1 MFRFSI
7 HKKIKILIIFFFLTF
22 FNNSY
27 AETVST
33 DVGTLTT
40 KKTMNEDLTVTSSGY
55 ITCDTDGCVT
65 LNQAGLTVHNSGT
78 IKTIGTNQNNTI
90 VSSKDDSNVFNYG
103 TISNTSSNTAIR
115 WQGLSDSDGD
125 GLSGYIYNSGT
136 IETTNAAYTIRIL
149 TSGSAYKIDN
159 YGLITNTH
167 SNGQTIYLTDT
178 TGVTIN
184 NYSGGIISATAN
196 TDSGEKGAITA
207 HLTNTSSNTTINNW
221 GTVTAAHDTIVLGD
235 TSTINNYGKIES
247 VNFSD
252 SPAIIM
258 KGDNSTVNL
267 YDGTLLLGWIDDG
280 TDVSASDAKSGS
292 TLNIDLCSSYYF
304 KVVGTWTV
312 NDNSECGNLVYSGG
326 FAQSVSPLFQS
337 VADEIG
343 VLRTDLINDVYDF
356 AKDKMENDESFG
368 LPLKSYTKRERG
380 KSINKFASNANGFA
394 FGFPS
399 ENDKI
404 KGHLVFNFLKNNID
418 LLNQNIK
425 DETYQVGFFLENLNA
440 KVVFG
445 YHDYNGDR
453 TRLNNTVSGGKETI
467 KQDHKSFSSIIG
479 TQFSKKL
486 NNNSYIKYKLDSNI
500 EGFFN
505 HEESDHVKWQSRIL
519 GQVMGDVTYGWSTL
533 PKNKFKFNPELT
545 LGYRTIIDGKNQKY
559 TFNGNK
565 KNFDGGV
572 KEDFNA
578 KLALQT
584 NYSFN
589 ENTNLFFNTSA
600 KKTNSK
606 QETYSLNIGFKS
618 IF

>member
-1 MFRFSI
+1 MLRFSKYTI
-7 HKKIKILIIFFFLTF
+7 RKVLIILFFFIF
-22 FNNSY
+22 FTNSY

-33 DVGTLTT
+33 DEVLVSEEDSR
-40 KKTMNEDLTVTSSGY
+40 KTITEDLTITSTGR
-55 ITCDTDGCVT
+55 IHCEDIAICIVGDGD
-65 LNQAGLTVHNSGT
+65 NLTIINH
-78 IKTIGTNQNNTI
+78 
-90 VSSKDDSNVFNYG
+90 G
-103 TISNTSSNTAIR
+103 TISNDDTDGDDLDILIKGNNDAFDMKIYNYGMISVDGNSAIFVPNN
-115 WQGLSDSDGD
+115 DDNDGD
-125 GLSGYIYNSGT
+125 GVGAYIYNEGT
-136 IETTNAAYTIRIL
+136 IESGRKLTIRYHSSDY
-149 TSGSAYKIDN
+149 TKIDN
-159 YGLITNTH
+159 YGTITTDNTA
-167 SNGQTIYLTDT
+167 GQALHGYDDT
-178 TGVTIN
+178 FTTIN
-184 NYSGGIISATAN
+184 NYSGATISAPNGT
-196 TDSGEKGAITA
+196 GAIQTKINSSTA
-207 HLTNTSSNTTINNW
+207 STSLTINNW
-221 GTVTAAHDTIVLGD
+221 GTITSKNDTIQLGIS
-235 TSTINNYGKIES
+235 STLNNYGSLINTTLNDAAVK
-247 VNFSD
+247 
-252 SPAIIM
+252 M
-258 KGDNSTVNL
+258 QGDNNTINL
-267 YDGTLLLGWIDDG
+267 YDGTILEGYLE
-280 TDVSASDAKSGS
+280 ASTFSGS
-292 TLNIDLCSSYYF
+292 TLNLHLCSSYYF
-304 KVVGTWTV
+304 KTTETWTV
-312 NDNSECGNLVYSGG
+312 NDKSGCGELVYSGG
-326 FAQSVSPLFQS
+326 YAQAASPLFQS

-343 VLRTDLINDVYDF
+343 VLRTDLINDIYDV

-368 LPLKSYTKRERG
+368 LPLKSYTKREKG

-399 ENDKI
+399 ESDKI
-404 KGHLVFNFLKNNID
+404 KGHLVFNILNNNVD

-453 TRLNNTVSGGKETI
+453 TRLNNTVSGGKQSI

-486 NNNSYIKYKLDSNI
+486 NNNSYIEYKLDSNI

-505 HEESDHVKWQSRIL
+505 HEESGHVKWQSRIL

-578 KLALQT
+578 KLSLKT

-589 ENTNLFFNTSA
+589 KNTNLFLNTSA

>member
-1 MFRFSI
+1 MFSFAKYTNR
-7 HKKIKILIIFFFLTF
+7 KILIIFFFLTF
-22 FNNSY
+22 FTNSY

-33 DVGTLTT
+33 DEVLVSEEDSR
-40 KKTMNEDLTVTSSGY
+40 KTITEDLTITSTGR
-55 ITCDTDGCVT
+55 IHCEDIAICIVGDGD
-65 LNQAGLTVHNSGT
+65 NLTIINH
-78 IKTIGTNQNNTI
+78 
-90 VSSKDDSNVFNYG
+90 G
-103 TISNTSSNTAIR
+103 TISNDDTDGDDLDILIKGNNDAFDMKIYNYGMISVDGNSAIFVPNN
-115 WQGLSDSDGD
+115 DDNDGD
-125 GLSGYIYNSGT
+125 GVGAYIYNEGT
-136 IETTNAAYTIRIL
+136 IESGRKLTIRYHSSDY
-149 TSGSAYKIDN
+149 TKIDN
-159 YGLITNTH
+159 YGTITTDNTA
-167 SNGQTIYLTDT
+167 GQALHGYDDT
-178 TGVTIN
+178 FTTIN
-184 NYSGGIISATAN
+184 NYSGATISAPNGT
-196 TDSGEKGAITA
+196 GAIQTKINSSTA
-207 HLTNTSSNTTINNW
+207 STSLTINNW
-221 GTVTAAHDTIVLGD
+221 GTITSKNDTIQLGIS
-235 TSTINNYGKIES
+235 STLNNYGSLINTTLNDAAVK
-247 VNFSD
+247 
-252 SPAIIM
+252 M
-258 KGDNSTVNL
+258 QGDNNTINL
-267 YDGTLLLGWIDDG
+267 YDGTILEGYLE
-280 TDVSASDAKSGS
+280 ASTFSGS
-292 TLNIDLCSSYYF
+292 TLNLHLCSSYYF
-304 KVVGTWTV
+304 KTTETWTV
-312 NDNSECGNLVYSGG
+312 NDKSGCGELVYSGG
-326 FAQSVSPLFQS
+326 YAQAASPLFQS

-343 VLRTDLINDVYDF
+343 VLRTDLINDIYDV

-368 LPLKSYTKRERG
+368 LPLKSYTKREKG

-399 ENDKI
+399 ESDKI
-404 KGHLVFNFLKNNID
+404 KGHLVFNILNNNVD

-467 KQDHKSFSSIIG
+467 QQDHKSFSSIIG
-479 TQFSKKL
+479 TNFSKKL
-486 NNNSYIKYKLDSNI
+486 NNNSYIKYNLDTNF

-505 HEESDHVKWQSRIL
+505 HEEGDHVKWQSRIL

-578 KLALQT
+578 KLSLKT

-589 ENTNLFFNTSA
+589 KNTNLFLNTSA

>member
-1 MFRFSI
+1 M
-7 HKKIKILIIFFFLTF
+7 
-22 FNNSY
+22 
-27 AETVST
+27 TV
-33 DVGTLTT
+33 
-40 KKTMNEDLTVTSSGY
+40 
-55 ITCDTDGCVT
+55 
-65 LNQAGLTVHNSGT
+65 
-78 IKTIGTNQNNTI
+78 
-90 VSSKDDSNVFNYG
+90 
-103 TISNTSSNTAIR
+103 
-115 WQGLSDSDGD
+115 
-125 GLSGYIYNSGT
+125 
-136 IETTNAAYTIRIL
+136 
-149 TSGSAYKIDN
+149 
-159 YGLITNTH
+159 
-167 SNGQTIYLTDT
+167 
-178 TGVTIN
+178 
-184 NYSGGIISATAN
+184 
-196 TDSGEKGAITA
+196 
-207 HLTNTSSNTTINNW
+207 NNW
-221 GTVTAAHDTIVLGD
+221 GKISAEWDTVELGD
-235 TSTINNYGKIES
+235 ASVLNNYGEIIVQNTS
-247 VNFSD
+247 YS
-252 SPAIIM
+252 SRAAIQM
-258 KGDNSTVNL
+258 WGDNSTVNL
-267 YDGTLLLGWIDDG
+267 YDGTLLVGTIDAADK
-280 TDVSASDAKSGS
+280 SPSGS
-292 TLNIDLCSSYYF
+292 TLNLDLCSSYYF
-304 KVVGTWTV
+304 RVEGTWTV
-312 NDNSECGNLVYSGG
+312 NNISGCGELVYSGG
-326 FAQSVSPLFQS
+326 YAQAVSPLFQS

-343 VLRTDLINDVYDF
+343 ALRTDLINDVYDF

-404 KGHLVFNFLKNNID
+404 KGHLVFNFLNNNID

>member
-1 MFRFSI
+1 MLRFAKHI
-7 HKKIKILIIFFFLTF
+7 IRKILIILFFFIF
-22 FNNSY
+22 FTNSY

-33 DVGTLTT
+33 DEVLVSEEDSR
-40 KKTMNEDLTVTSSGY
+40 KTITEDLTITSSGRVHCED
-55 ITCDTDGCVT
+55 IAQCIVADG
-65 LNQAGLTVHNSGT
+65 NNLTIINH
-78 IKTIGTNQNNTI
+78 
-90 VSSKDDSNVFNYG
+90 G
-103 TISNTSSNTAIR
+103 TISNDDTDGNDMDILIKGNADALDIKIYNYGTMDVDGNSAIFVPNNE
-115 WQGLSDSDGD
+115 DNDGD
-125 GLSGYIYNSGT
+125 GVGAYIYNSGT
-136 IETTNAAYTIRIL
+136 ITAGKAFTIRYHNSDL
-149 TSGSAYKIDN
+149 TKIDN
-159 YGLITNTH
+159 YGTIDNTSTSGQTFLGHGDTNT
-167 SNGQTIYLTDT
+167 
-178 TGVTIN
+178 TIN
-184 NYSGGIISATAN
+184 NYSSGTISASNGKYAIHT
-196 TDSGEKGAITA
+196 TESGGDAFST
-207 HLTNTSSNTTINNW
+207 NTTINNW
-221 GTVTAAHDTIVLGD
+221 GTITAPKETISLGIS
-235 TSTINNYGKIES
+235 STINNYGTIISENTNK
-247 VNFSD
+247 FSIR
-252 SPAIIM
+252 SRGNNN
-258 KGDNSTVNL
+258 KVNL
-267 YDGTLLLGWIDDG
+267 YDGTILVGYL
-280 TDVSASDAKSGS
+280 DAGSTSGS
-292 TLNIDLCSSYYF
+292 TLNLDLCSSYYF
-304 KVVGTWTV
+304 KTSGTWSV
-312 NDNSECGNLVYSGG
+312 NNKSGCGELVYSGG

-380 KSINKFASNANGFA
+380 KSINNFASNASGFA

-404 KGHLVFNFLKNNID
+404 KGHLVFNILNNDID

-425 DETYQVGFFLENLNA
+425 DETFQMGFFLEKLNA

-453 TRLNNTVSGGKETI
+453 TRLNNTVSGGKQSI

-479 TQFSKKL
+479 TNFSKKL
-486 NNNSYIKYKLDSNI
+486 NNNSYIEYKLDSNI

-578 KLALQT
+578 KFALQT

-589 ENTNLFFNTSA
+589 KNTNLLFNTSA
-600 KKTNSK
+600 KKTNSQ

>member
-1 MFRFSI
+1 MFSFAKYTNR
-7 HKKIKILIIFFFLTF
+7 KILIIFFFLTF
-22 FNNSY
+22 FTNSY

-33 DVGTLTT
+33 DEVLVSEEDSR
-40 KKTMNEDLTVTSSGY
+40 KTITEDLTITSTGR
-55 ITCDTDGCVT
+55 IHCEDIAICIVGDGD
-65 LNQAGLTVHNSGT
+65 NLTIINH
-78 IKTIGTNQNNTI
+78 
-90 VSSKDDSNVFNYG
+90 G
-103 TISNTSSNTAIR
+103 TISNDDTDGDDLDILIKGNNDAFDMKIYNYGMISVDGNSAIFVPNN
-115 WQGLSDSDGD
+115 DDNDGD
-125 GLSGYIYNSGT
+125 GVGAYIYNEGT
-136 IETTNAAYTIRIL
+136 IESGRKLTIRYHSSDY
-149 TSGSAYKIDN
+149 TKIDN
-159 YGLITNTH
+159 YGTITTDNTA
-167 SNGQTIYLTDT
+167 GQALHGYDDT
-178 TGVTIN
+178 FTTIN
-184 NYSGGIISATAN
+184 NYSGATISAPNGT
-196 TDSGEKGAITA
+196 GAIQTKINSSTA
-207 HLTNTSSNTTINNW
+207 STSLTINNW
-221 GTVTAAHDTIVLGD
+221 GTITSKNDTIQLGIS
-235 TSTINNYGKIES
+235 STLNNYGSLINTTLNDAAVK
-247 VNFSD
+247 
-252 SPAIIM
+252 M
-258 KGDNSTVNL
+258 QGDNNTINL
-267 YDGTLLLGWIDDG
+267 YDGTILEGYLE
-280 TDVSASDAKSGS
+280 ASTFSGS
-292 TLNIDLCSSYYF
+292 TLNLHLCSSYYF
-304 KVVGTWTV
+304 KTTETWTV
-312 NDNSECGNLVYSGG
+312 NDKSGCGELVYSGG
-326 FAQSVSPLFQS
+326 YAQAASPLFQS

-343 VLRTDLINDVYDF
+343 VLRTDLINDIYDV

-368 LPLKSYTKRERG
+368 LPLKSYTKREKG

-399 ENDKI
+399 ESDKI
-404 KGHLVFNFLKNNID
+404 KGHLVFNILNNNVD

-467 KQDHKSFSSIIG
+467 QQDHKSFSSIIG
-479 TQFSKKL
+479 TNFSKKL
-486 NNNSYIKYKLDSNI
+486 NNNSYIKYNLDTNF

-505 HEESDHVKWQSRIL
+505 HEEGDHVKWQSRIL

-545 LGYRTIIDGKNQKY
+545 LGYRTIIHGKNQKY

-578 KLALQT
+578 KLSLKT

-589 ENTNLFFNTSA
+589 KNTNLFLNTSA

>member
-1 MFRFSI
+1 MFSFAKYTNR
-7 HKKIKILIIFFFLTF
+7 KILIIFFFLTF
-22 FNNSY
+22 FTNSY

-33 DVGTLTT
+33 DEVLVSEEDSR
-40 KKTMNEDLTVTSSGY
+40 KTITEDLTITSTGR
-55 ITCDTDGCVT
+55 IHCEDIAICIVGDGD
-65 LNQAGLTVHNSGT
+65 NLTIINH
-78 IKTIGTNQNNTI
+78 
-90 VSSKDDSNVFNYG
+90 G
-103 TISNTSSNTAIR
+103 TISNDDTDGDDLDILIKGNMDAFDMKIYNYGMISVDGNSAIFVPNN
-115 WQGLSDSDGD
+115 DDNDGD
-125 GLSGYIYNSGT
+125 GVGAYIYNEGT
-136 IETTNAAYTIRIL
+136 IESGRKLTIRYHSSDY
-149 TSGSAYKIDN
+149 TKIDN
-159 YGLITNTH
+159 YGTITTDNTA
-167 SNGQTIYLTDT
+167 GQALHGYDDT
-178 TGVTIN
+178 FTTIN
-184 NYSGGIISATAN
+184 NYSGATISAPNGT
-196 TDSGEKGAITA
+196 GAIQTKINSSTA
-207 HLTNTSSNTTINNW
+207 STSLTINNW
-221 GTVTAAHDTIVLGD
+221 GTITSKNDTIQLGIS
-235 TSTINNYGKIES
+235 STLNNYGSLINTTLNDAAVK
-247 VNFSD
+247 
-252 SPAIIM
+252 M
-258 KGDNSTVNL
+258 QGDNNTINL
-267 YDGTLLLGWIDDG
+267 YDGTILEGYLE
-280 TDVSASDAKSGS
+280 ASTFSGS
-292 TLNIDLCSSYYF
+292 TLNLHLCSSYYF
-304 KVVGTWTV
+304 KTTETWTV
-312 NDNSECGNLVYSGG
+312 NDKSGCGELVYSGG
-326 FAQSVSPLFQS
+326 YAQAASPLFQS

-343 VLRTDLINDVYDF
+343 VLRTDLINDIYDV

-368 LPLKSYTKRERG
+368 LPLKSYTKREKG

-399 ENDKI
+399 ESDKI
-404 KGHLVFNFLKNNID
+404 KGHLVFNILNNNVD

-467 KQDHKSFSSIIG
+467 QQDHKSFSSIIG
-479 TQFSKKL
+479 TNFSKKL
-486 NNNSYIKYKLDSNI
+486 NNNSYIKYNLDTNF

-505 HEESDHVKWQSRIL
+505 HEEGDHVKWQSRIL

-533 PKNKFKFNPELT
+533 PKNKFKFNPEVT

-578 KLALQT
+578 KLSLKT

-589 ENTNLFFNTSA
+589 KNTNLFLNTSA

>member
-1 MFRFSI
+1 M
-7 HKKIKILIIFFFLTF
+7 KKYFFIFFFFIF
-22 FNNSY
+22 FNNLY
-27 AETVST
+27 AETISS
-33 DVGTLTT
+33 LTT
-40 KKTMNEDLTVTSSGY
+40 RTSTTSVSEDLTVTSSGTLVCSNHTQCLDVTSRNTK
-55 ITCDTDGCVT
+55 ITNHGNIYSTGST
-65 LNQAGLTVHNSGT
+65 
-78 IKTIGTNQNNTI
+78 TNQLI
-90 VSSKDDSNVFNYG
+90 RARGASNGYEVEIYNYG
-103 TISNTSSNTAIR
+103 TIDQRGNSTAIMIPNSEDDD
-115 WQGLSDSDGD
+115 SDSVGH
-125 GLSGYIYNSGT
+125 YIYNSGQILNSSGTKFT
-136 IETTNAAYTIRIL
+136 IQYHESDFT
-149 TSGSAYKIDN
+149 KIDN
-159 YGLITNTH
+159 YGDIKNTGSFITLYGEGDEYT
-167 SNGQTIYLTDT
+167 
-178 TGVTIN
+178 TIN
-184 NYSGGIISATAN
+184 NYHGATISANGSRAINTKAAN
-196 TDSGEKGAITA
+196 AAKG
-207 HLTNTSSNTTINNW
+207 LEPSKYLTINNW
-221 GTVTAAHDTIVLGD
+221 GTISAAYWTIELGEE
-235 TSTINNYGKIES
+235 STLNNYGKVLITDWS
-247 VNFSD
+247 SSSD
-252 SPAIIM
+252 DAIIM
-258 KGDNSTVNL
+258 LDDNNTVNL
-267 YDGTLLLGWIDDG
+267 YDGTVISGDLNANS
-280 TDVSASDAKSGS
+280 TSGS
-292 TLNIDLCSSYYF
+292 ALNLHLCSSYYF
-304 KVVGTWTV
+304 YLEDTWDVTDKSGCGELV
-312 NDNSECGNLVYSGG
+312 NSGSY
-326 FAQSVSPLFQS
+326 AQSVSPLFQS

-343 VLRTDLINDVYDF
+343 ALRTDLINDVYDF

-404 KGHLVFNFLKNNID
+404 KGHLVFNILNNNVD

-453 TRLNNTVSGGKETI
+453 TRLNNTVTGGIESN
-467 KQDHKSFSSIIG
+467 KQEHKSFSSIIG
-479 TQFSKKL
+479 TNFSKKL
-486 NNNSYIKYKLDSNI
+486 NNNSYIKYNLDTNF

-505 HEESDHVKWQSRIL
+505 HEESGHVKWQSRIL

-578 KLALQT
+578 KFALQT

-589 ENTNLFFNTSA
+589 ENTNLSFNTSA

>member
-1 MFRFSI
+1 MLRFVEYTI
-7 HKKIKILIIFFFLTF
+7 RKILIILFFFIF
-22 FNNSY
+22 SNNLF
-27 AETVST
+27 AETLSSSQTNTST
-33 DVGTLTT
+33 DTIQDYTINTGVTLTII
-40 KKTMNEDLTVTSSGY
+40 DTSPGLK
-55 ITCDTDGCVT
+55 ITGSDRT
-65 LNQAGLTVHNSGT
+65 L
-78 IKTIGTNQNNTI
+78 K
-90 VSSKDDSNVFNYG
+90 NYG
-103 TISNTSSNTAIR
+103 TIRSTQDEEDGNTNITIKAVGPTDGAYDVKIYNYGTIYQENTSAIFIPNNED
-115 WQGLSDSDGD
+115 QNGDGIGAYVYNEGTIQSDG
-125 GLSGYIYNSGT
+125 
-136 IETTNAAYTIRIL
+136 EWTIRYHSSDY
-149 TSGSAYKIDN
+149 TKFDN
-159 YGLITNTH
+159 YGTITASSTAYAFRGYSDNYT
-167 SNGQTIYLTDT
+167 
-178 TGVTIN
+178 TIN
-184 NYSGGIISATAN
+184 NYAGALIYAEGS
-196 TDSGEKGAITA
+196 GAISQKS
-207 HLTNTSSNTTINNW
+207 TSTLSNEMTVNNW
-221 GTVTAAHDTIVLGD
+221 GKISAEWDTVELGD
-235 TSTINNYGKIES
+235 ASVLNNYGEIIVQNTS
-247 VNFSD
+247 YS
-252 SPAIIM
+252 SRAAIQM
-258 KGDNSTVNL
+258 WGDNSTVNL
-267 YDGTLLLGWIDDG
+267 YDGTLLVGTIDAADK
-280 TDVSASDAKSGS
+280 SPSGS
-292 TLNIDLCSSYYF
+292 TLNLDLCSSYYF
-304 KVVGTWTV
+304 RVEGTWTV
-312 NDNSECGNLVYSGG
+312 NNISGCGELVYSGG
-326 FAQSVSPLFQS
+326 YAQAVSPLFQS

-356 AKDKMENDESFG
+356 AKDKMENNESFG

-380 KSINKFASNANGFA
+380 KSINNFASNTSGFA

-399 ENDKI
+399 ESDKI
-404 KGHLVFNFLKNNID
+404 KGHLVFNILNNNID

>member
-1 MFRFSI
+1 MHNFFKNTKR
-7 HKKIKILIIFFFLTF
+7 KVLIILFFFIF
-22 FNNSY
+22 SNNLF
-27 AETVST
+27 AETLSSSQTNTST
-33 DVGTLTT
+33 DTIQDYTINTGVILTILNT
-40 KKTMNEDLTVTSSGY
+40 TTGLK
-55 ITCDTDGCVT
+55 ITGSERTFK
-65 LNQAGLTVHNSGT
+65 NYGT
-78 IKTIGTNQNNTI
+78 ILSTEDDESSTNITIKAVGGDGAYDVKI
-90 VSSKDDSNVFNYG
+90 FNYG
-103 TISNTSSNTAIR
+103 TIHQENKSAIFVPNNDDR
-115 WQGLSDSDGD
+115 NGD
-125 GLSGYIYNSGT
+125 GIGAYVYNEGT
-136 IETTNAAYTIRIL
+136 IQSDDEWTIRYHSSDY
-149 TSGSAYKIDN
+149 TKFDN
-159 YGLITNTH
+159 YGTITASSTAYAFRGYSDNYT
-167 SNGQTIYLTDT
+167 
-178 TGVTIN
+178 TIN
-184 NYSGGIISATAN
+184 NYAGALIYAEGS
-196 TDSGEKGAITA
+196 GAISQKA
-207 HLTNTSSNTTINNW
+207 NVLSNEMTVNNW
-221 GTVTAAHDTIVLGD
+221 GKISAEWDTVELGD
-235 TSTINNYGKIES
+235 ASVLNNYGEIIVQNTS
-247 VNFSD
+247 YS
-252 SPAIIM
+252 SRAAIQM
-258 KGDNSTVNL
+258 WGDNSTVNL
-267 YDGTLLLGWIDDG
+267 YDGTLLVGTIDAADK
-280 TDVSASDAKSGS
+280 SPSGS
-292 TLNIDLCSSYYF
+292 TLNLDLCSSYYF
-304 KVVGTWTV
+304 RVEGTWTV
-312 NDNSECGNLVYSGG
+312 NNISGCGELVYSGG
-326 FAQSVSPLFQS
+326 YAQAVSPLFQS

-356 AKDKMENDESFG
+356 AKDKMENNESFG

-380 KSINKFASNANGFA
+380 KSINNFASNASGFA

-399 ENDKI
+399 ESDKI
-404 KGHLVFNFLKNNID
+404 KGHLVFNILNNNID

-453 TRLNNTVSGGKETI
+453 TRLNNTVTGGIESN
-467 KQDHKSFSSIIG
+467 KQEHKSFSSIIG
-479 TQFSKKL
+479 TNFSKKL
-486 NNNSYIKYKLDSNI
+486 NNNSYIKYNLDTNF

-505 HEESDHVKWQSRIL
+505 HEESGHVKWQSRIL

-565 KNFDGGV
+565 KSFDGGV

-589 ENTNLFFNTSA
+589 KNTNLFFNTSA

>member
-1 MFRFSI
+1 MPRF
-7 HKKIKILIIFFFLTF
+7 IKNIKRKVLIILFFFIF
-22 FNNSY
+22 SNNLF
-27 AETVST
+27 AETLSSSQTNTST
-33 DVGTLTT
+33 DTIQDYTINTGVILTILNT
-40 KKTMNEDLTVTSSGY
+40 TTGLK
-55 ITCDTDGCVT
+55 ITGSERTFK
-65 LNQAGLTVHNSGT
+65 NYGT
-78 IKTIGTNQNNTI
+78 ILSTEDDESSTNITVKAVGSDGAYDVKI
-90 VSSKDDSNVFNYG
+90 FNYG
-103 TISNTSSNTAIR
+103 TIHQENTAAIFVPNNDD
-115 WQGLSDSDGD
+115 QNGD
-125 GLSGYIYNSGT
+125 GIGAYVYNEGT
-136 IETTNAAYTIRIL
+136 IKSDNQWTIRYHQSNY
-149 TSGSAYKIDN
+149 TKFDN
-159 YGLITNTH
+159 YG
-167 SNGQTIYLTDT
+167 TIIATSTAYAFRGYSDNYT
-178 TGVTIN
+178 TIN
-184 NYSGGIISATAN
+184 NYAGALIYAEGS
-196 TDSGEKGAITA
+196 GAISQIE
-207 HLTNTSSNTTINNW
+207 NKESNQMKVNNW
-221 GTVTAAHDTIVLGD
+221 GKISAEWDTVELGD
-235 TSTINNYGKIES
+235 VSILNNYGEIIVQNTS
-247 VNFSD
+247 YSTRA
-252 SPAIIM
+252 AIQM
-258 KGDNSTVNL
+258 FGDNSTVNL
-267 YDGTLLLGWIDDG
+267 YDGTLLVGTIDAADK
-280 TDVSASDAKSGS
+280 SPSGS
-292 TLNIDLCSSYYF
+292 TLNLDLCSSYYF
-304 KVVGTWTV
+304 RVEGTWTV
-312 NDNSECGNLVYSGG
+312 NNISGCGELVYSGG
-326 FAQSVSPLFQS
+326 YAQAVSPLFQS

-356 AKDKMENDESFG
+356 AKDKMENNESFG

-380 KSINKFASNANGFA
+380 KSINNFASNASGFA

-399 ENDKI
+399 ESDKI
-404 KGHLVFNFLKNNID
+404 KGHLVFNILNNNID

-453 TRLNNTVSGGKETI
+453 TRLNNTVTGGIESN
-467 KQDHKSFSSIIG
+467 KQEHKSFSSIIG
-479 TQFSKKL
+479 TNFSKKL
-486 NNNSYIKYKLDSNI
+486 NNNSYIKYNLDTNF

-505 HEESDHVKWQSRIL
+505 HEESGHVKWQSRIL

-565 KNFDGGV
+565 KSFDGGV

-589 ENTNLFFNTSA
+589 KNTNLFFNTSA

>member
-1 MFRFSI
+1 M
-7 HKKIKILIIFFFLTF
+7 IKIIKLIFFFLIF
-22 FNNSY
+22 FTNSY

-33 DVGTLTT
+33 DETLTSGEDVR
-40 KKTMNEDLTVTSSGY
+40 KTITEDLTITSTGR
-55 ITCDTDGCVT
+55 IHCEDIAICIVGDGD
-65 LNQAGLTVHNSGT
+65 NLTIINH
-78 IKTIGTNQNNTI
+78 
-90 VSSKDDSNVFNYG
+90 G
-103 TISNTSSNTAIR
+103 TISNDDTDGDDLDILIKGNNDAFDMKIYNYGMISVDGNSAIFVPNN
-115 WQGLSDSDGD
+115 DDNDGD
-125 GLSGYIYNSGT
+125 GVGAYIYNEGT
-136 IETTNAAYTIRIL
+136 IESGRKLTIRYHSSDY
-149 TSGSAYKIDN
+149 TKIDN
-159 YGLITNTH
+159 YGTITTDNTA
-167 SNGQTIYLTDT
+167 GQALHGYDDT
-178 TGVTIN
+178 FTTIN
-184 NYSGGIISATAN
+184 NYSGATISAPNGT
-196 TDSGEKGAITA
+196 GAIQTKINSSTA
-207 HLTNTSSNTTINNW
+207 STSLTINNW
-221 GTVTAAHDTIVLGD
+221 GTITSKNDTIQLGIS
-235 TSTINNYGKIES
+235 STLNNYGSLINTTLNDAAVK
-247 VNFSD
+247 
-252 SPAIIM
+252 M
-258 KGDNSTVNL
+258 QGDNNTINL
-267 YDGTLLLGWIDDG
+267 YDGTILEGYLE
-280 TDVSASDAKSGS
+280 ASTFSGS
-292 TLNIDLCSSYYF
+292 TLNLHLCSSYYF
-304 KVVGTWTV
+304 KTTETWTV
-312 NDNSECGNLVYSGG
+312 NDKSGCGELVYSGG
-326 FAQSVSPLFQS
+326 YAQAASPLFQS

-343 VLRTDLINDVYDF
+343 VLRTDLINDIYDV

-368 LPLKSYTKRERG
+368 LPLKSYTKREKG

-399 ENDKI
+399 ESDKI
-404 KGHLVFNFLKNNID
+404 KGHLVFNILNNNVD

-467 KQDHKSFSSIIG
+467 QQDHKSFSSIIG
-479 TQFSKKL
+479 TNFSKKL
-486 NNNSYIKYKLDSNI
+486 NNNSYIKYNLDTNF

-505 HEESDHVKWQSRIL
+505 HEEGDHVKWQSRIL

-578 KLALQT
+578 KLSLKT

-589 ENTNLFFNTSA
+589 KNTNLFLNTSA

>member
-1 MFRFSI
+1 MFSFFKHTNR
-7 HKKIKILIIFFFLTF
+7 KILIIFFFLTF
-22 FNNSY
+22 FTNSY

-33 DVGTLTT
+33 DEVLVSEEDSR
-40 KKTMNEDLTVTSSGY
+40 KTITEDLTITSSGRVHCED
-55 ITCDTDGCVT
+55 IPQCIVADG
-65 LNQAGLTVHNSGT
+65 NNLTIINH
-78 IKTIGTNQNNTI
+78 
-90 VSSKDDSNVFNYG
+90 G
-103 TISNTSSNTAIR
+103 TISNDDTDGNDIDILIKGNADALDIKIYNYGTMDVDGNSAIFVPNNE
-115 WQGLSDSDGD
+115 DNDGD
-125 GLSGYIYNSGT
+125 GVGAYIYNSGT
-136 IETTNAAYTIRIL
+136 ITAGKGFTIRYHNSDL
-149 TSGSAYKIDN
+149 TKIDN
-159 YGLITNTH
+159 YGTIDNTSTSGQTFLGHGDTNT
-167 SNGQTIYLTDT
+167 
-178 TGVTIN
+178 TIN
-184 NYSGGIISATAN
+184 NYSSGTISASNGKYAIHT
-196 TDSGEKGAITA
+196 TESGGDAFST
-207 HLTNTSSNTTINNW
+207 NTTINNW
-221 GTVTAAHDTIVLGD
+221 GIITAPKETISLGIS
-235 TSTINNYGKIES
+235 STINNYGTIISENTNK
-247 VNFSD
+247 FSIR
-252 SPAIIM
+252 SRGNNN
-258 KGDNSTVNL
+258 KVNL
-267 YDGTLLLGWIDDG
+267 YDGTILVGYL
-280 TDVSASDAKSGS
+280 DAGSTSGS
-292 TLNIDLCSSYYF
+292 TLNLDLCSSYYF
-304 KVVGTWTV
+304 KTSGTWSV
-312 NDNSECGNLVYSGG
+312 NNKSGCGELVYSGG

-368 LPLKSYTKRERG
+368 LPLKSYTKREKG

-399 ENDKI
+399 ESDKI
-404 KGHLVFNFLKNNID
+404 KGHLVFNILNNNVD

-467 KQDHKSFSSIIG
+467 QQDHKSFSSIIG
-479 TQFSKKL
+479 TNFSKKL
-486 NNNSYIKYKLDSNI
+486 NNNSYIKYNLDTNF

-505 HEESDHVKWQSRIL
+505 HEEGDHVKWQSRIL

-533 PKNKFKFNPELT
+533 PKNKFKFNPEVT

-578 KLALQT
+578 KLSLKT

-589 ENTNLFFNTSA
+589 KNTNLFLNTSA

>member
-1 MFRFSI
+1 MFSFAKYTNR
-7 HKKIKILIIFFFLTF
+7 KILIIFFFLTF
-22 FNNSY
+22 FTNSY

-33 DVGTLTT
+33 DEVLVSEEDSR
-40 KKTMNEDLTVTSSGY
+40 KTITEDLTITSTGR
-55 ITCDTDGCVT
+55 IHCEDIAICIVGDGD
-65 LNQAGLTVHNSGT
+65 NLTIINH
-78 IKTIGTNQNNTI
+78 
-90 VSSKDDSNVFNYG
+90 G
-103 TISNTSSNTAIR
+103 TISNDDTDGDDLDILIKGNMDAFDMKIYNYGMISVDGNSAIFVPNN
-115 WQGLSDSDGD
+115 DDNDGD
-125 GLSGYIYNSGT
+125 GVGAYIYNEGT
-136 IETTNAAYTIRIL
+136 IESGRKLTIRYH
-149 TSGSAYKIDN
+149 GSDYTKIDN
-159 YGLITNTH
+159 YGTITTDNTA
-167 SNGQTIYLTDT
+167 GQALHGYDDT
-178 TGVTIN
+178 FTTIN
-184 NYSGGIISATAN
+184 NYSGATISAPNGT
-196 TDSGEKGAITA
+196 GAIQTKINSSTA
-207 HLTNTSSNTTINNW
+207 STSLTINNW
-221 GTVTAAHDTIVLGD
+221 GTITSKNDTIQLGIS
-235 TSTINNYGKIES
+235 STLNNYGSLINTTLNDAAVK
-247 VNFSD
+247 
-252 SPAIIM
+252 M
-258 KGDNSTVNL
+258 QGDNNTINL
-267 YDGTLLLGWIDDG
+267 YDGTILEGYLE
-280 TDVSASDAKSGS
+280 ASTFSGS
-292 TLNIDLCSSYYF
+292 TLNLHLCSSYYF
-304 KVVGTWTV
+304 KTTETWTV
-312 NDNSECGNLVYSGG
+312 NDKSGCGELVYSGG
-326 FAQSVSPLFQS
+326 YAQAASPLFQS

-343 VLRTDLINDVYDF
+343 VLRTDLINDIYDV

-368 LPLKSYTKRERG
+368 LPLKSYTKREKG

-399 ENDKI
+399 ESDKI
-404 KGHLVFNFLKNNID
+404 KGHLVFNILNNNVD

-467 KQDHKSFSSIIG
+467 QQDHKSFSSIIG
-479 TQFSKKL
+479 TNFSKKL
-486 NNNSYIKYKLDSNI
+486 NNNSYIKYNLDTNF

-505 HEESDHVKWQSRIL
+505 HEEGDHVKWQSRIL

-533 PKNKFKFNPELT
+533 PKNKFKFNPEVT

-578 KLALQT
+578 KLSLKT

-589 ENTNLFFNTSA
+589 KNTNLFLNTSA